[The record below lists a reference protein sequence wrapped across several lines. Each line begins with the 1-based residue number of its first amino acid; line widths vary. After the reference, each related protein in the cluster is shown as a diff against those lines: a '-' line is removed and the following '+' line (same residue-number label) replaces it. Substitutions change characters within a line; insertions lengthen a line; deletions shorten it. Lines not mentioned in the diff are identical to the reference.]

1 MARARQIERIIAKGQ
16 LVPLLFSQAAL
27 AINQSAVAI
36 TVVETSAD
44 TIEYVIPWEYE
55 VVGISASVSEART
68 AGTATVDAT
77 IDTTATGLQAVI
89 DGTNTLRDTGTQA
102 RGTDV
107 GAAGSR
113 VGVKLTTDGTW
124 APTTADISVVVWV
137 IVHLSGV

>member
-1 MARARQIERIIAKGQ
+1 MERIIAKGQ
-16 LVPLLFSQAAL
+16 LVPLLFSQAAV
-27 AINQSAVAI
+27 AISQSAVAI

-55 VVGISASVSEART
+55 IVGISASVSEART

-77 IDTTATGLQAVI
+77 INTTVTGLQAVI
-89 DGTNTLRDTGTQA
+89 DATNTLRDTGTQV

-113 VGVKLTTDGTW
+113 VGVKLTTDGSW
-124 APTTADISVVVWV
+124 APITGDISVTVWI
-137 IVHLSGV
+137 IVHLDGI